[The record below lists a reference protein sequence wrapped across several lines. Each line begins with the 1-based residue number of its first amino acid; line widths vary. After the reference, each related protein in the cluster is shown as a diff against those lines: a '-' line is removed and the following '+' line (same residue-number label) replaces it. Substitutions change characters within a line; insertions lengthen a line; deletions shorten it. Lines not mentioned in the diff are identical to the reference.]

1 MNQFITYFFFILLIL
16 KHGNGKKKSQ
26 YFLTKPED
34 IIAKAG
40 ENVSIKKNTL
50 MLLQLILGCSA
61 L

>member
-1 MNQFITYFFFILLIL
+1 MKQVILNLFCILLII

-40 ENVSIKKNTL
+40 ENVSIKEWKHSHT
-50 MLLQLILGCSA
+50 SA
-61 L
+61 TGP

>member
-40 ENVSIKKNTL
+40 ENVSIKEWKHSHT
-50 MLLQLILGCSA
+50 SA
-61 L
+61 TGP